1 MKMAIPLYIRPGI
14 TLKKAGVL
22 PIHHGGACTQRM
34 HCKASAPVDPDFGGE
49 LSNLYFQNFGGA
61 YLAGTEQA

>member
-1 MKMAIPLYIRPGI
+1 MSMAIPFCICPGR

-22 PIHHGGACTQRM
+22 PILHGGALTQM
-34 HCKASAPVDPDFGGE
+34 VYCEASAPVDSDFGGE

-61 YLAGTEQA
+61 Y